1 MIQAKTLASGDK
13 VYRVRVGNG
22 PMRTFTRKNDALE
35 YEGQQKRNRAR
46 VRTGLES
53 TEIVDTT
60 FDELAAMWCANFN
73 PSHWKFTMLTYS
85 KTRWGRHQLSSLR
98 PEQIGAWL
106 HDLPYASK
114 TKSHI
119 LSTLRAVL
127 DAGVE
132 WGYLARNPAR
142 TRAFKAPSTKR
153 VRPILPFETWAEVET
168 AAGYVAIIGEPISS
182 PLIRFACA
190 TGLRVPGELMA
201 MRWEDVSFFN
211 RQLIVRGTKTDAAA
225 RVIPLSTNA
234 IQALKDV
241 ARGIA
246 RGGPVWINRHGRK
259 LSYINWRDTDWREGL
274 ERAGLER
281 RTPYEMR
288 HTFATLALGAGAAI
302 DDVASAMGHT
312 DIDEVYRFYRK
323 WIPQSQ
329 DRLRGV
335 LNTIGKETDAAVR
348 SSDSRPG
355 R

>member
-1 MIQAKTLASGDK
+1 MIRTVTLASGDK
-13 VYRVRVGNG
+13 VYRVRVGDG
-22 PMRTFTRKNDALE
+22 PMKTFARKADAQE
-35 YEGQQKRNRAR
+35 YEGDQKRNRAR
-46 VRTGLES
+46 VRAGFQT
-53 TEIVDTT
+53 TEITDTT
-60 FDELAAMWCANFN
+60 FDELAAMWCANFG
-73 PSHWKFTMLTYS
+73 PSPWKLAMLAYS
-85 KTRWGRHQLSSLR
+85 RDKWGRYQLSTLR

-106 HDLPYASK
+106 HGLTFASK

-142 TRAFKAPSTKR
+142 SRAFKAPSTKR
-153 VRPILPFETWAEVET
+153 VRPIRPFESWPEVLNAAKAVAAE
-168 AAGYVAIIGEPISS
+168 GEPISD
-182 PLIRFACA
+182 PLIRFACS
-190 TGLRVPGELMA
+190 TGLRVPGELFA
-201 MRWEDVSFFN
+201 MKWEHVNVFEKK
-211 RQLIVRGTKTDAAA
+211 LIVVGTKTDAAL
-225 RVIPLSTNA
+225 RTIPLSENA
-234 IQALKDV
+234 LQALKDV

-246 RGGPVWINRHGRK
+246 RGGPVWINRHGRV

-274 ERAGLER
+274 KEAGLEH

-335 LNTIGKETDAAVR
+335 LNTIGKENDAQTALRVQ
-348 SSDSRPG
+348 
-355 R
+355 